1 VTTMK
6 RSVTV
11 KLGAL
16 AIDALGG
23 KRGRPPASE
32 ELTRAIHFYLND
44 TNRPGAGWTYP
55 RFLRDRNAVGIEF
68 DLSLED
74 SLWIALEAEARAQGI
89 SMAQL
94 LEHAALYYA
103 AEVDAGRVA
112 ERILG
117 DDLGEP

>member
-11 KLGAL
+11 ELGAL

-23 KRGRPPASE
+23 KQGSPPPAE
-32 ELTRAIHFYLND
+32 ELARAIHFYLND
-44 TNRPGAGWTYP
+44 SGRPGPGWTYP
-55 RFLRDRNAVGIEF
+55 RFLRDRNTVGVEF

-74 SLWIALEAEARAQGI
+74 SLWNALEEEARTQGI
-89 SMAQL
+89 SLTQL

-103 AEVDAGRVA
+103 AEVDAGRVT